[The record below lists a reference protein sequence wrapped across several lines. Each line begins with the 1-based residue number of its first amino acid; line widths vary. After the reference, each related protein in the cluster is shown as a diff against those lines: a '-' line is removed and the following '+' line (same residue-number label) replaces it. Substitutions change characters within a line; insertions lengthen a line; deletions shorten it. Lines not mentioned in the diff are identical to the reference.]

1 MKSLQKI
8 LSEQIE
14 SESGFTLIEILI
26 AIVVLALM
34 MVSIYTIINNS
45 TTTKDVI
52 VREDQS
58 YLQVQTALSRFE
70 LDFSSLS
77 SPLFYAQAKTV
88 NVPLDDS
95 TRDPYSGAQPF
106 AASENF
112 FATTESGEI
121 IPTFQMPD
129 SNTIVFFTSSH
140 YRRVENAKQS
150 RYSWV
155 RYTLR
160 DSTREDESGEKIE
173 GKEWVRSTVVED
185 VYRGEIDWSK
195 EREFILLDHIKE
207 LKWGFWDKER
217 EKFVENI
224 RELSNPNS
232 LPRLVQISIT
242 WVAPDKT
249 ELEFNRTFRP
259 LYPFFD
265 TKAEADILKA
275 RAQQNST
282 AGGNPDAGAGFSTP
296 SVDEPVPG
304 TGGDI
309 DGGDGDDL

>member
-1 MKSLQKI
+1 MKNQIKALLYDGQKN
-8 LSEQIE
+8 
-14 SESGFTLIEILI
+14 ESGFTLIEILI

-58 YLQVQTALSRFE
+58 YLQVQTALARFE
-70 LDFSSLS
+70 LDFSSFTT
-77 SPLFYAQAKTV
+77 PLFYTQAKAV
-88 NVPLDDS
+88 SNSVDDVGN
-95 TRDPYSGAQPF
+95 DPYSGAQPF
-106 AASENF
+106 VPSENF
-112 FATTESGEI
+112 VATTEQGEI
-121 IPTFQMPD
+121 IPAFQMPD
-129 SNTIVFFTSSH
+129 NNTIIFFTSSH

-160 DSTREDESGEKIE
+160 DSTREDENGEKIE

-185 VYRGEIDWSK
+185 IYRGEFDWSN

-207 LKWGFWDKER
+207 FSWGFWDKER

-224 RELSNPNS
+224 RELSNPK
-232 LPRLVQISIT
+232 LPPRLVQISLT
-242 WVAPDKT
+242 WIAPDKT
-249 ELEFNRTFRP
+249 ELNFTRTFRP

-265 TKAEADILKA
+265 TKAEADLLKA

-282 AGGNPDAGAGFSTP
+282 VGGEPGAFSQPDVTP
-296 SVDEPVPG
+296 QDGIDAEGIDDE
-304 TGGDI
+304 
-309 DGGDGDDL
+309 L